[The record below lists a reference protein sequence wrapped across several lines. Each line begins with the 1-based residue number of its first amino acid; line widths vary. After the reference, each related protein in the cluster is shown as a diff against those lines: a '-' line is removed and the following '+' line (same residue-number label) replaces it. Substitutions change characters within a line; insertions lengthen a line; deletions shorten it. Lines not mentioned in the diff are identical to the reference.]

1 MKGKKQV
8 KFVTVATFSHQIE
21 AHLAKA
27 KLESEGLE
35 CRLADE
41 HIVSINWLFSDAV
54 GGIKLMVSEKDAE
67 RAREMLRHG
76 PAHPDRTGVSPGEE
90 VEGTRCPVCS
100 STEVHGRGILSFFA
114 SLLPFGKTRWE
125 CTRCGYRWEGD

>member
-1 MKGKKQV
+1 MEGEKQV
-8 KFVTVATFSHQIE
+8 KFITVATFSHQIE

-54 GGIKLMVSEKDAE
+54 GGIKLRVSEKDAE
-67 RAREMLRHG
+67 RAREILRRG
-76 PAHPDRTGVSPGEE
+76 PAHPDRIGVSPGEE
-90 VEGTRCPVCS
+90 VEGSRCPVCS
-100 STEVHGRGILSFFA
+100 STEVHGRGILSFLA
-114 SLLPFGKTRWE
+114 SFLPFDKRSWE
-125 CTRCGYRWEGD
+125 CRRCGYHWEED